1 MKIKF
6 ISRVKGFNLYEEKKL
21 KDWIRLIIGKEKK
34 ELNHLEFIFVTKSEI
49 EKINRDFLNHNYP
62 TDIITFNKSF
72 LDVISGEIYICT
84 EIVKDNSV
92 TYSKSSMLKE
102 LYRVIIHGVLHLI
115 GFNDSSDS
123 EKKVMRNKE
132 NELLSYLEEL

>member
-102 LYRVIIHGVLHLI
+102 LYRVIIHGVLHLM
-115 GFNDSSDS
+115 GFNDSNDS

>member
-1 MKIKF
+1 MKIEF
-6 ISRVKGFNLYEEKKL
+6 ISRVKDFNLHEEKKL
-21 KDWIRLIIGKEKK
+21 KDWIKLVIGKEKK

-72 LDVISGEIYICT
+72 LEVISGEIYICT
-84 EIVKDNSV
+84 EIVKENSV
-92 TYSKSSMLKE
+92 TYSKNSMLEE
-102 LYRVIIHGVLHLI
+102 LHRVIIHGVLHLV
-115 GFNDSSDS
+115 GFNDSNDS
-123 EKKVMRNKE
+123 EMEVMRNKE

>member
-1 MKIKF
+1 LKIEF
-6 ISRVKGFNLYEEKKL
+6 ISRVKDFNLHEEKKL
-21 KDWIRLIIGKEKK
+21 KDWIKLVIGKEKK

-72 LDVISGEIYICT
+72 LEVISGEIYICT
-84 EIVKDNSV
+84 EIVKENSV
-92 TYSKSSMLKE
+92 TYSKNSMLEE
-102 LYRVIIHGVLHLI
+102 LHRVIIHGVLHLI
-115 GFNDSSDS
+115 GFNDSNDS
-123 EKKVMRNKE
+123 EMEVMRNKE

>member
-1 MKIKF
+1 MKIEF
-6 ISRVKGFNLYEEKKL
+6 ISRVKDFNLHEEKKL
-21 KDWIRLIIGKEKK
+21 KDWIKLVIGKEKK

-72 LDVISGEIYICT
+72 LEVISGEIYICT
-84 EIVKDNSV
+84 EIVKENSV
-92 TYSKSSMLKE
+92 TYSKNSMLEE
-102 LYRVIIHGVLHLI
+102 LHRVIIHGVLHLI
-115 GFNDSSDS
+115 GFNDSNDS
-123 EKKVMRNKE
+123 EMEVMRNKE

>member
-1 MKIKF
+1 LKIKF